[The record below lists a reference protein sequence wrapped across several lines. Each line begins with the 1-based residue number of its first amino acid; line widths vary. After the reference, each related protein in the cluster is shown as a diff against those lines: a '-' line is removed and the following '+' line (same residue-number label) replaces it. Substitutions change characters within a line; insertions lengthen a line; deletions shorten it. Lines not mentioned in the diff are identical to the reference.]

1 MLEPMKD
8 LLVEAKRG
16 GYAVPAPNVFDKE
29 SVEAAF
35 SAAEELDSPVI
46 LDVGYAMGIEET
58 GMIAKYY
65 GTKHPR
71 IPWALNL
78 DHGGPFEHVILAI
91 RSGYSSVMVDRSTLS
106 FEDNVAQVADVVR
119 IAHAVGVSVEAELG
133 HVGQGVEYEATRDAG
148 LTHPEEA
155 AEFVERTGVD
165 CLAVAVGTSH
175 GVYKGTP
182 HLKFDLLSTLAS
194 DLEIPLVLHGGSG
207 TGDENLRRAVK
218 TGIQK
223 VNLYTD
229 LGEAWL
235 QALKREIAIHEG
247 TAEEVTEDEFKNAKK
262 KITQLME
269 DSCKNGYQKK
279 LMHYMELF
287 DSAGRI

>member
-1 MLEPMKD
+1 MLVPMKE
-8 LLVEAKRG
+8 LLVAAKEG
-16 GYAVPAPNVFDKE
+16 GYAVPAPNVFNKE

-35 SAAEELDSPVI
+35 NAALELRSPVV

-58 GMIAKYY
+58 GRLAQYY
-65 GTKHPR
+65 GSKHPEV
-71 IPWALNL
+71 PWALNL

-106 FEDNVAQVADVVR
+106 FEDNAAQVAEVVR

-133 HVGQGVEYEATRDAG
+133 HVGQGIEYEKTRDAG
-148 LTHPEEA
+148 LTRPEEA
-155 AEFVERTGVD
+155 QEFVERTGVD

-175 GVYKGTP
+175 GAYKGTP
-182 HLKFDLLSTLAS
+182 HLEFDLLKTLH
-194 DLEIPLVLHGGSG
+194 DEVEIPLVLHGGSG
-207 TGDENLRRAVK
+207 TGDDNLQRAVK
-218 TGIQK
+218 AGIQK

-235 QALKREIAIHEG
+235 EAMKHEIAVHDG
-247 TAEEVTEDEFKNAKK
+247 TEEVASEDEFKNAKK
-262 KITQLME
+262 KITQIFE
-269 DSCKNGYQKK
+269 DSCKSGYQKK

-287 DSAGRI
+287 GSANRF

>member
-1 MLEPMKD
+1 MMEPMHE
-8 LLVEAKRG
+8 LLQEAKKG
-16 GYAVPAPNVFDKE
+16 GYGIPAPNVYNRFTI
-29 SVEAAF
+29 EAALQ
-35 SAAEELDSPVI
+35 AADELNAPVI
-46 LDVGYAMGIEET
+46 LGCPGVFGIEEV
-58 GMIAKYY
+58 GELARYYERKY
-65 GTKHPR
+65 PR
-71 IPWALNL
+71 VPFAVNL
-78 DHGGPFEHVILAI
+78 DHGGPFEHLIRAI
-91 RSGYSSVMVDRSTLS
+91 RAGFSSVMVDRSTLPY
-106 FEDNVAQVADVVR
+106 EQNVAESKEIVK

-182 HLKFDLLSTLAS
+182 HLEFDLLSTLAS

-207 TGDENLRRAVK
+207 TGDENLQRAVK

-287 DSAGRI
+287 GSAGRI

>member
-1 MLEPMKD
+1 MLLPMKD
-8 LLVEAKRG
+8 LLLEAKAG
-16 GYAVPAPNVFDKE
+16 GYAVPAPNVFNKE

-35 SAAEELDSPVI
+35 NAAEELDSPVI
-46 LDVGYAMGIEET
+46 LDVGYAMGIAET
-58 GMIAKYY
+58 GEIARYF
-65 GTKHPR
+65 GERHPR

-91 RSGYSSVMVDRSTLS
+91 RSGYSSVMVDRSACPLEQNIAETA
-106 FEDNVAQVADVVR
+106 EVVR

-133 HVGQGVEYEATRDAG
+133 HVGQGVEYEKTRDAG
-148 LTHPEEA
+148 LTRPEEA
-155 AEFVERTGVD
+155 AGFVERTGVD

-175 GVYKGTP
+175 GTYKGTP
-182 HLKFDLLSTLAS
+182 HLEFDLLQTLAS
-194 DLEIPLVLHGGSG
+194 GLDIPLVLHGGSG
-207 TGDENLRRAVK
+207 TGDDNLQRAVR

-229 LGEAWL
+229 LGDAWL
-235 QALKREIAIHEG
+235 ERLKHEIAVHEG
-247 TAEEVTEDEFKNAKK
+247 TEEEVTSDEFKNAKK

-269 DSCKNGYQKK
+269 DSCRDGYQKK

-287 DSAGRI
+287 GSTGRI

>member
-35 SAAEELDSPVI
+35 NAAEELDSPVI

-65 GTKHPR
+65 GAKHPR

-78 DHGGPFEHVILAI
+78 DHGGPFEHAILAI

-133 HVGQGVEYEATRDAG
+133 HVGQGVEYEQTRDAG

-155 AEFVERTGVD
+155 VSFVEETGVD

-175 GVYKGTP
+175 GAYKGTP
-182 HLKFDLLSTLAS
+182 HLEFELLETIAKSV
-194 DLEIPLVLHGGSG
+194 DVPLVLHGGSG
-207 TGDENLRRAVK
+207 TGDDLIAK
-218 TGIQK
+218 AIKCGIQK
-223 VNLYTD
+223 VNLWTD
-229 LGEAWL
+229 LSQASNMAVKEAIE
-235 QALKREIAIHEG
+235 ADYAPD
-247 TAEEVTEDEFKNAKK
+247 VDPDKK
-262 KITQLME
+262 KISSWQYDMIGA
-269 DSCKNGYQKK
+269 DGYKAA
-279 LMHYMELF
+279 LEHYMHVF
-287 DSAGRI
+287 GCVGKA

>member
-35 SAAEELDSPVI
+35 NAAEELDSPVI

-182 HLKFDLLSTLAS
+182 HLEFDLLSPWLATLRFRLCSTA
-194 DLEIPLVLHGGSG
+194 VLAPATRISG
-207 TGDENLRRAVK
+207 VQLRRASRRS
-218 TGIQK
+218 TSIPIWARPGC
-223 VNLYTD
+223 
-229 LGEAWL
+229 
-235 QALKREIAIHEG
+235 RP
-247 TAEEVTEDEFKNAKK
+247 
-262 KITQLME
+262 
-269 DSCKNGYQKK
+269 S
-279 LMHYMELF
+279 
-287 DSAGRI
+287 SARSPFMRVRPRK

>member
-35 SAAEELDSPVI
+35 NAAEELDSPVI

-119 IAHAVGVSVEAELG
+119 IAHAVGISVEAELG
-133 HVGQGVEYEATRDAG
+133 HVGQGVEYEQTRDAG

-155 AEFVERTGVD
+155 VSFVEETGVD

-175 GVYKGTP
+175 GAYKGTP
-182 HLKFDLLSTLAS
+182 HLEFELLETIAKSV
-194 DLEIPLVLHGGSG
+194 DVPLVLHGGSG
-207 TGDENLRRAVK
+207 TGDDLIAK
-218 TGIQK
+218 AIKCGIQK
-223 VNLYTD
+223 VNLWTD
-229 LGEAWL
+229 LSQASNMAVKEAIE
-235 QALKREIAIHEG
+235 ADYAPD
-247 TAEEVTEDEFKNAKK
+247 VDPDKK
-262 KITQLME
+262 KISSWQYDMIGA
-269 DSCKNGYQKK
+269 DGYKAA
-279 LMHYMELF
+279 LEHYMHVF
-287 DSAGRI
+287 GCVGKA

>member
-1 MLEPMKD
+1 MMEPMHE
-8 LLVEAKRG
+8 LLQEAKKG
-16 GYAVPAPNVFDKE
+16 GYGIPAPNVYNRFTI
-29 SVEAAF
+29 EAALQ
-35 SAAEELDSPVI
+35 AADELNAPVI
-46 LDVGYAMGIEET
+46 LGCPGVFGIEEV
-58 GMIAKYY
+58 GELARYYERKY
-65 GTKHPR
+65 PR
-71 IPWALNL
+71 VPFAVNL
-78 DHGGPFEHVILAI
+78 DHGGPFEHLIRAI
-91 RSGYSSVMVDRSTLS
+91 RAGFSSVMVDRSTLPY
-106 FEDNVAQVADVVR
+106 EQNVAESKEIVK

-133 HVGQGVEYEATRDAG
+133 HVGQGVEYEVTRDAG

-182 HLKFDLLSTLAS
+182 HLEFDLLSTLAS

-207 TGDENLRRAVK
+207 TGDENLQRAVK

-287 DSAGRI
+287 GSAGRI

>member
-1 MLEPMKD
+1 M
-8 LLVEAKRG
+8 
-16 GYAVPAPNVFDKE
+16 PAPNVFDKE

-35 SAAEELDSPVI
+35 NAAEELDSPVI

-78 DHGGPFEHVILAI
+78 EHGGPFEHVILAI

-119 IAHAVGVSVEAELG
+119 IAHAVGISVEAELG
-133 HVGQGVEYEATRDAG
+133 HVGQGVEYEQTRDAG

-155 AEFVERTGVD
+155 VSFVEETGVD

-175 GVYKGTP
+175 GAYKGTP
-182 HLKFDLLSTLAS
+182 HLEFELLETIAKSV
-194 DLEIPLVLHGGSG
+194 DVPLVLHGGSG
-207 TGDENLRRAVK
+207 TGDDLIAK
-218 TGIQK
+218 AIKCGIQK
-223 VNLYTD
+223 VNLWTD
-229 LGEAWL
+229 LS
-235 QALKREIAIHEG
+235 QASTLA
-247 TAEEVTEDEFKNAKK
+247 V
-262 KITQLME
+262 
-269 DSCKNGYQKK
+269 
-279 LMHYMELF
+279 
-287 DSAGRI
+287 

>member
-1 MLEPMKD
+1 M
-8 LLVEAKRG
+8 
-16 GYAVPAPNVFDKE
+16 
-29 SVEAAF
+29 
-35 SAAEELDSPVI
+35 
-46 LDVGYAMGIEET
+46 
-58 GMIAKYY
+58 
-65 GTKHPR
+65 
-71 IPWALNL
+71 
-78 DHGGPFEHVILAI
+78 
-91 RSGYSSVMVDRSTLS
+91 
-106 FEDNVAQVADVVR
+106 
-119 IAHAVGVSVEAELG
+119 
-133 HVGQGVEYEATRDAG
+133 
-148 LTHPEEA
+148 
-155 AEFVERTGVD
+155 
-165 CLAVAVGTSH
+165 
-175 GVYKGTP
+175 
-182 HLKFDLLSTLAS
+182 STLAS

-287 DSAGRI
+287 DSTGRI

>member
-1 MLEPMKD
+1 M
-8 LLVEAKRG
+8 
-16 GYAVPAPNVFDKE
+16 
-29 SVEAAF
+29 
-35 SAAEELDSPVI
+35 
-46 LDVGYAMGIEET
+46 
-58 GMIAKYY
+58 
-65 GTKHPR
+65 
-71 IPWALNL
+71 
-78 DHGGPFEHVILAI
+78 
-91 RSGYSSVMVDRSTLS
+91 
-106 FEDNVAQVADVVR
+106 AQVADVVR
-119 IAHAVGVSVEAELG
+119 IAHAAGVSVEAELG

-182 HLKFDLLSTLAS
+182 HLEFDLLSTLAS

-247 TAEEVTEDEFKNAKK
+247 TAEEVTEDDFKNAKK

>member
-1 MLEPMKD
+1 
-8 LLVEAKRG
+8 
-16 GYAVPAPNVFDKE
+16 
-29 SVEAAF
+29 
-35 SAAEELDSPVI
+35 
-46 LDVGYAMGIEET
+46 
-58 GMIAKYY
+58 
-65 GTKHPR
+65 
-71 IPWALNL
+71 
-78 DHGGPFEHVILAI
+78 
-91 RSGYSSVMVDRSTLS
+91 MVDRSTLS

-182 HLKFDLLSTLAS
+182 HLEFDLLSTLAS

-247 TAEEVTEDEFKNAKK
+247 TVEEVTEDEFKNAKK

>member
-1 MLEPMKD
+1 MLETMKD

-35 SAAEELDSPVI
+35 NAAEELDSPVI

-91 RSGYSSVMVDRSTLS
+91 RSGYSSVMVDRSTLL
-106 FEDNVAQVADVVR
+106 FEENVAQVADVVR

-133 HVGQGVEYEATRDAG
+133 HVGQGVEYEQTRDAG

-155 AEFVERTGVD
+155 VSFVEETGVD

-175 GVYKGTP
+175 GAYKGTP
-182 HLKFDLLSTLAS
+182 HLEFELLETIAKSV
-194 DLEIPLVLHGGSG
+194 DVPLVLHGGSG
-207 TGDENLRRAVK
+207 TGDDLIAK
-218 TGIQK
+218 AIKCGIQK
-223 VNLYTD
+223 VNLWTD
-229 LGEAWL
+229 LSQASNMAVKEAIE
-235 QALKREIAIHEG
+235 ADYAPD
-247 TAEEVTEDEFKNAKK
+247 VDPDKK
-262 KITQLME
+262 KISSWQYDMIGA
-269 DSCKNGYQKK
+269 DGYKAA
-279 LMHYMELF
+279 LEHYMHVF
-287 DSAGRI
+287 GCVDKA

>member
-35 SAAEELDSPVI
+35 NAAEELNSPVI

-58 GMIAKYY
+58 GEIAKYY
-65 GTKHPR
+65 GARHPR
-71 IPWALNL
+71 IPWVLNL

-106 FEDNVAQVADVVR
+106 FEENVAQTADVVR

-182 HLKFDLLSTLAS
+182 HLEFDLLQTLAEGL
-194 DLEIPLVLHGGSG
+194 DIPLVLHGGSG
-207 TGDENLRRAVK
+207 TGDDNLQRAVK

-235 QALKREIAIHEG
+235 AALKHEIAVYEG
-247 TAEEVTEDEFKNAKK
+247 TAEEISADEFKNAKK

-269 DSCKNGYQKK
+269 DSCRAGYQAK

-287 DSAGRI
+287 GSNGRI

>member
-1 MLEPMKD
+1 MMEPMHE
-8 LLVEAKRG
+8 LLQEAKKG
-16 GYAVPAPNVFDKE
+16 GYGIPAPTVYNRFTI
-29 SVEAAF
+29 EAALQ
-35 SAAEELDSPVI
+35 AADELNAPVI
-46 LDVGYAMGIEET
+46 LGCPGVFGIEEV
-58 GMIAKYY
+58 GELARYYERKY
-65 GTKHPR
+65 PR
-71 IPWALNL
+71 VPFAVNL
-78 DHGGPFEHVILAI
+78 DHGGPFEHLIRAI
-91 RSGYSSVMVDRSTLS
+91 RAGFSSVMVDRSTLPY
-106 FEDNVAQVADVVR
+106 EQNVAESKEIVK

-133 HVGQGVEYEATRDAG
+133 HVGQGVEYEVTRDAG

-182 HLKFDLLSTLAS
+182 HLEFDLLSTLAS

-207 TGDENLRRAVK
+207 TGDENLQRAVK

-287 DSAGRI
+287 GSAGRI

>member
-8 LLVEAKRG
+8 LLVTARQG
-16 GYAVPAPNVFDKE
+16 GYAVPAPNVFNKE
-29 SVEAAF
+29 SVEAVF
-35 SAAEELDSPVI
+35 RAADELRSPVI
-46 LDVGYAMGIEET
+46 LDVGYAMGIAET
-58 GMIAKYY
+58 GEIALQIGRRYP
-65 GTKHPR
+65 HV
-71 IPWALNL
+71 PWALNL

-91 RSGYSSVMVDRSTLS
+91 RSGYSSVMIDRSTCD
-106 FEDNVAQVADVVR
+106 FEQNATEVAEVVK

-155 AEFVERTGVD
+155 REFVERTGVD

-175 GVYKGTP
+175 GLYKGTP
-182 HLKFDLLSTLAS
+182 HLEFDLLATLREQL
-194 DLEIPLVLHGGSG
+194 DIPLVLHGGSG
-207 TGDENLRRAVK
+207 TGDENLQRAVK

-235 QALKREIAIHEG
+235 EAMRHEIALHDG
-247 TAEEVTEDEFKNAKK
+247 TEEVACEDEFKNVKK
-262 KITQLME
+262 KITQIFE
-269 DSCKNGYQKK
+269 DSCRDGYQQK
-279 LMHYMELF
+279 LMHYMRLF
-287 DSAGRI
+287 DSVDRF

>member
-1 MLEPMKD
+1 MLEPMKE

-35 SAAEELDSPVI
+35 NAAEELDSPVI

-58 GMIAKYY
+58 GVIAKYY

-106 FEDNVAQVADVVR
+106 FEDNVVQVADVVR

-133 HVGQGVEYEATRDAG
+133 HVGQGVEYEATRDAVV
-148 LTHPEEA
+148 LAPAT
-155 AEFVERTGVD
+155 RISGVQ
-165 CLAVAVGTSH
+165 
-175 GVYKGTP
+175 
-182 HLKFDLLSTLAS
+182 
-194 DLEIPLVLHGGSG
+194 
-207 TGDENLRRAVK
+207 LRRASRRSTSIPIWAK
-218 TGIQK
+218 PGCRPSSARSPFT
-223 VNLYTD
+223 
-229 LGEAWL
+229 
-235 QALKREIAIHEG
+235 REPPR
-247 TAEEVTEDEFKNAKK
+247 K
-262 KITQLME
+262 
-269 DSCKNGYQKK
+269 
-279 LMHYMELF
+279 
-287 DSAGRI
+287 

>member
-1 MLEPMKD
+1 MMEPMHE
-8 LLVEAKRG
+8 LLQEAKKG
-16 GYAVPAPNVFDKE
+16 GYGIPAPNVYNRFTI
-29 SVEAAF
+29 EAALQ
-35 SAAEELDSPVI
+35 AADELNAPVI
-46 LDVGYAMGIEET
+46 LGCPGVFGIEEV
-58 GMIAKYY
+58 GELARYYERKY
-65 GTKHPR
+65 PR
-71 IPWALNL
+71 VPFAVNL
-78 DHGGPFEHVILAI
+78 DHGGPFEHLIRAI
-91 RSGYSSVMVDRSTLS
+91 RAGFSSVMVDRSTLPY
-106 FEDNVAQVADVVR
+106 EQNVAESKEIVK

-182 HLKFDLLSTLAS
+182 HLEFDLLSTLAS

-287 DSAGRI
+287 GSAGRI

>member
-1 MLEPMKD
+1 
-8 LLVEAKRG
+8 
-16 GYAVPAPNVFDKE
+16 
-29 SVEAAF
+29 
-35 SAAEELDSPVI
+35 
-46 LDVGYAMGIEET
+46 
-58 GMIAKYY
+58 
-65 GTKHPR
+65 
-71 IPWALNL
+71 
-78 DHGGPFEHVILAI
+78 
-91 RSGYSSVMVDRSTLS
+91 MVDRSTLS

-182 HLKFDLLSTLAS
+182 HLEFDLLATLAN

-207 TGDENLRRAVK
+207 TGDENLQRAVK

-279 LMHYMELF
+279 LMHYMQLF
-287 DSAGRI
+287 GSAGRI

>member
-35 SAAEELDSPVI
+35 NAAEELDSPVI

-182 HLKFDLLSTLAS
+182 HLEFDLLSTLAS
-194 DLEIPLVLHGGSG
+194 DLEIPLVLQ
-207 TGDENLRRAVK
+207 RAVK

-287 DSAGRI
+287 GSAGRI

>member
-35 SAAEELDSPVI
+35 NAAEELDSPVI

-106 FEDNVAQVADVVR
+106 FEDNVAQVTDVVR

-133 HVGQGVEYEATRDAG
+133 HVGQGVEYEQTRDAG

-155 AEFVERTGVD
+155 VSFVEETGVD

-175 GVYKGTP
+175 GAYKGTP
-182 HLKFDLLSTLAS
+182 HLEFELLETIAKSV
-194 DLEIPLVLHGGSG
+194 DVPLVLHGGSG
-207 TGDENLRRAVK
+207 TGDDLIAK
-218 TGIQK
+218 AIKCGIQK
-223 VNLYTD
+223 VNLWTD
-229 LGEAWL
+229 LSQASNMAVKEAIE
-235 QALKREIAIHEG
+235 ADYAPD
-247 TAEEVTEDEFKNAKK
+247 VDPDKK
-262 KITQLME
+262 KISSWQYDMIGA
-269 DSCKNGYQKK
+269 DGYKAA
-279 LMHYMELF
+279 LEHYMHVF
-287 DSAGRI
+287 GCVGKA

>member
-1 MLEPMKD
+1 MMEPMHE
-8 LLVEAKRG
+8 LLQEAKKG
-16 GYAVPAPNVFDKE
+16 GYGIPAPNVYNRFTI
-29 SVEAAF
+29 EAALQ
-35 SAAEELDSPVI
+35 AADELNAPVI
-46 LDVGYAMGIEET
+46 LGCPGVFGIEEV
-58 GMIAKYY
+58 GELARYYERKY
-65 GTKHPR
+65 PR
-71 IPWALNL
+71 VPFAVNL
-78 DHGGPFEHVILAI
+78 DHGGPFDHLIRAI
-91 RSGYSSVMVDRSTLS
+91 RAGFSSVMVDRSTLPY
-106 FEDNVAQVADVVR
+106 EQNVAESKEIVK

-133 HVGQGVEYEATRDAG
+133 HVGQGVEYEVTRDAG

-182 HLKFDLLSTLAS
+182 HLEFDLLSTLAS

-207 TGDENLRRAVK
+207 TGDENLQRAVK

-287 DSAGRI
+287 GSAGRI

>member
-1 MLEPMKD
+1 
-8 LLVEAKRG
+8 
-16 GYAVPAPNVFDKE
+16 
-29 SVEAAF
+29 
-35 SAAEELDSPVI
+35 
-46 LDVGYAMGIEET
+46 
-58 GMIAKYY
+58 
-65 GTKHPR
+65 
-71 IPWALNL
+71 
-78 DHGGPFEHVILAI
+78 
-91 RSGYSSVMVDRSTLS
+91 MVDRSTLS

-182 HLKFDLLSTLAS
+182 HLEFDLLSTLAS

>member
-1 MLEPMKD
+1 MMEPMHE
-8 LLVEAKRG
+8 LLQEAKKG
-16 GYAVPAPNVFDKE
+16 GYGIPAPNVYNRFTI
-29 SVEAAF
+29 EAALQ
-35 SAAEELDSPVI
+35 AADELNAPVI
-46 LDVGYAMGIEET
+46 LGCPGVFGIEEV
-58 GMIAKYY
+58 GELARYYERKYP
-65 GTKHPR
+65 HVPF
-71 IPWALNL
+71 AVNL
-78 DHGGPFEHVILAI
+78 DHGGPFDHLIRAI
-91 RSGYSSVMVDRSTLS
+91 RAGFSSVMVDRSTLPY
-106 FEDNVAQVADVVR
+106 EQNVAESKEIVK

-182 HLKFDLLSTLAS
+182 HLEFDLLSTLAS

-207 TGDENLRRAVK
+207 TGDENLQRAVK

>member
-35 SAAEELDSPVI
+35 NAAEELDSPVI

-133 HVGQGVEYEATRDAG
+133 HVGQGVEYEQTRDAG

-155 AEFVERTGVD
+155 VSFVEETGVD

-175 GVYKGTP
+175 GAYKGTP
-182 HLKFDLLSTLAS
+182 HLEFELLETIAKSV
-194 DLEIPLVLHGGSG
+194 DVPLVLHGGSG
-207 TGDENLRRAVK
+207 TGDDLIAK
-218 TGIQK
+218 AIKCGIQK
-223 VNLYTD
+223 VNLWTD
-229 LGEAWL
+229 LSQASNMAVKEAID
-235 QALKREIAIHEG
+235 ADYAPD
-247 TAEEVTEDEFKNAKK
+247 VDPDKK
-262 KITQLME
+262 KISSWQYDMIGA
-269 DSCKNGYQKK
+269 DGYKAA
-279 LMHYMELF
+279 LEHYMHVF
-287 DSAGRI
+287 GCVGKA